1 MNFLGQA
8 ANITTEFRE
17 KELNDPI
24 NYKVNIRSMNENE
37 EVHDRYKNKPRQIKE
52 KDSINSFRI
61 NSSNLKAYKSK

>member
-24 NYKVNIRSMNENE
+24 DYRVNIRSMNENE
-37 EVHDRYKNKPRQIKE
+37 EIPDRYKNKPREIIE
-52 KDSINSFRI
+52 RDSISSFRI
-61 NSSNLKAYKSK
+61 NG

>member
-37 EVHDRYKNKPRQIKE
+37 EVHDRY
-52 KDSINSFRI
+52 F
-61 NSSNLKAYKSK
+61 SKM

>member
-24 NYKVNIRSMNENE
+24 NYKVNIRSMNEN
-37 EVHDRYKNKPRQIKE
+37 DKTNKRKRFNKFI
-52 KDSINSFRI
+52 
-61 NSSNLKAYKSK
+61 